1 VMQYEMGP
9 SIEDATVFCF
19 RDRLLVRMVGGQG
32 NKRVFGSWTNMYGMG
47 WILEDGMAQIR

>member
-1 VMQYEMGP
+1 MRYEMGP

>member
-32 NKRVFGSWTNMYGMG
+32 NKWPAAMG
-47 WILEDGMAQIR
+47 WGVGTLAHE